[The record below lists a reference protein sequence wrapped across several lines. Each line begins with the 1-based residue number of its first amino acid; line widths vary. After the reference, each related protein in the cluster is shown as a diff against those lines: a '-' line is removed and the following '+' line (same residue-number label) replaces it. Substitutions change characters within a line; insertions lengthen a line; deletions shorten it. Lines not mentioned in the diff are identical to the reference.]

1 MQNTYKESAEITLK
15 DIDSLRKG
23 TRPEKLVRRV
33 LTNLGYS
40 YRLNKYNLPGR
51 PDIVLE
57 NLKKI
62 IFVHGCFW
70 HRHACNNSKIPKTN
84 KKYWEKSLQNTQSRD
99 LHNCLTLALLGYDIY
114 IVWECK
120 ATIKNYSNLEKDIA
134 EYLGSDRFLSSIK
147 K

>member
-1 MQNTYKESAEITLK
+1 LQNTYKESPKITLK

-62 IFVHGCFW
+62 IFEKKNIDFKNPVFQKW
-70 HRHACNNSKIPKTN
+70 RVFTRHLFYI
-84 KKYWEKSLQNTQSRD
+84 KYN
-99 LHNCLTLALLGYDIY
+99 IY
-114 IVWECK
+114 IY
-120 ATIKNYSNLEKDIA
+120 II
-134 EYLGSDRFLSSIK
+134 IM
-147 K
+147 